1 MALLIGI
8 DVGGTNLR
16 LGLVAL
22 DVDNSK
28 PHLLQEQRVHADF
41 SGLCKRHPPELA
53 WKKILETLAAAIRAL
68 CREHSQVCAVG
79 IGFPGF
85 IEPHTQ
91 KIAQSPNLPGL
102 CNVDLSQDLSSLIGL
117 PVVTENDAL
126 AAAYG
131 EFTVQIASKPAASQ
145 HLIYLGLGTGVGGG
159 LILNQKP
166 FQGQNG
172 VAMEVGHII
181 TEPHGRLCGCGNYGC
196 MERYASASGVAF
208 SYQQATG
215 TLRSAAEIAE
225 LAQAG
230 DTQALA
236 AYALAGKSL
245 AQALA
250 HILKVI
256 DVTDVVIGGGM
267 SAAWPLLKSSFEN
280 QLNQDLIPVFRGK
293 IQIQPSHMGDT
304 AGMIGAAMLAVQ
316 PKSIL

>member
-1 MALLIGI
+1 
-8 DVGGTNLR
+8 
-16 LGLVAL
+16 
-22 DVDNSK
+22 
-28 PHLLQEQRVHADF
+28 
-41 SGLCKRHPPELA
+41 
-53 WKKILETLAAAIRAL
+53 
-68 CREHSQVCAVG
+68 
-79 IGFPGF
+79 
-85 IEPHTQ
+85 
-91 KIAQSPNLPGL
+91 
-102 CNVDLSQDLSSLIGL
+102 
-117 PVVTENDAL
+117 
-126 AAAYG
+126 
-131 EFTVQIASKPAASQ
+131 
-145 HLIYLGLGTGVGGG
+145 
-159 LILNQKP
+159 
-166 FQGQNG
+166 
-172 VAMEVGHII
+172 
-181 TEPHGRLCGCGNYGC
+181 LCGCGNYGC

-215 TLRSAAEIAE
+215 TLRTAAEIAE
-225 LAQAG
+225 LAQVG

-280 QLNQDLIPVFRGK
+280 QLNQDLIPVLRGK